1 MNEVVRTLRWTP
13 AAGGE
18 TLRLLQQV
26 WLGTNG
32 LGGIASGT
40 LAGVPTR
47 RYLGLLIA
55 ALPAPLGRLVMYN
68 HLTEQ
73 LEFGDGNVARIG
85 GEQNHI
91 DDLDIHGCDYL
102 TEFRL
107 EMGLPVWR
115 YQIGEVVIEK
125 QIFMPHMQN
134 TVLVVFRLLQG
145 SDAVRLQLQPSFL
158 FCLLV
163 VCVCF
168 VLLWFFLLL
177 VCVVFFLFCVV
188 LVL

>member
-55 ALPAPLGRLVMYN
+55 ALPAPLGRLVMFN
-68 HLTEQ
+68 HLTEE
-73 LEFGDGNVARIG
+73 LEFGDGTVARIG
-85 GEQNHI
+85 GEQHHI

-107 EMGLPVWR
+107 EKKQPKKQN
-115 YQIGEVVIEK
+115 QIGEVVIEK
-125 QIFMPHMQN
+125 QIFMPRGRN
-134 TVLVVFRLLQG
+134 
-145 SDAVRLQLQPSFL
+145 
-158 FCLLV
+158 
-163 VCVCF
+163 
-168 VLLWFFLLL
+168 
-177 VCVVFFLFCVV
+177 
-188 LVL
+188 